1 MEGMIVLMRKIVISA
16 LVCAMLLTVFTALT
30 SCGKKEDKLVCGVTD
45 FEPMNYLDSSGNWT
59 GFDTEFALLVGKK
72 INMEVVF
79 QEIEWGSKYSE
90 LASGAINCI
99 WNGFTANTADSD
111 DGVLR
116 TQKVDFSYSYMLN
129 QQCIVIRASRA
140 GEFTSISD
148 LHGKTAAAEKGSAGE
163 AFAGETV
170 GEAGTVIDS
179 AAQVDTFREVKSGA
193 VDCAVVDIILAR
205 QLAGSGD
212 YSDLIIADIELDSE
226 VYAVGF
232 KKGSSLTKK
241 VNDAMKALYDDGS
254 LMELAKKY
262 GLENTLILDT
272 TFKS

>member
-1 MEGMIVLMRKIVISA
+1 MKKVSAIALVLVLMLGA
-16 LVCAMLLTVFTALT
+16 LASTA
-30 SCGKKEDKLVCGVTD
+30 SCGKDNNANKLVCGVTD
-45 FEPMNYLDSSGNWT
+45 FEPMNYLDSSGKWT

-72 INMEVVF
+72 LNMEVVF

-90 LASGAINCI
+90 LESGAINCI
-99 WNGFTANTADSD
+99 WNGFTANVADSD

-116 TQKVDFSYSYMLN
+116 TKKVDFSYTYMLN
-129 QQCIVIRASRA
+129 QQCVIVKADRAD
-140 GEFTSISD
+140 EFKSIGD
-148 LHGKTAAAEKGSAGE
+148 LAGKTAAAEKGSAGE
-163 AFAGETV
+163 TFANEVV
-170 GEAGTVIDS
+170 GSGGKVIDS

-193 VDCAVVDIILAR
+193 VDCAVIDIILAR

-212 YSDLIIADIELDSE
+212 YSDLKIADIELDSE

-254 LMELAKKY
+254 LLELAKKY
-262 GLENTLILDT
+262 GLENTLLLDT
-272 TFKS
+272 SFKS